1 VNPPAE
7 PLDEIRLTGLRA
19 TANHGVLEEE
29 RRDGQLFLID
39 VTVRLPL
46 GPAAAV
52 DDLDRTVHYGEL
64 AEQVV
69 AAVES
74 DPVDLIETVAERVA
88 AVALGF
94 PAAHEVVV
102 TVHKPNAPIAVPFDD
117 VSVTILRRR
126 EAGPT

>member
-1 VNPPAE
+1 MPAA
-7 PLDEIRLTGLRA
+7 LDEIRLTGLRA

-29 RRDGQLFLID
+29 RRDGQIFLID

-46 GPAAAV
+46 GPAAAT

-88 AVALGF
+88 GVALSF
-94 PAAHEVVV
+94 PAVHEVVV
-102 TVHKPNAPIAVPFDD
+102 TVHKPNAPITVPFDD
-117 VSVTILRRR
+117 VSVCIVRTRS
-126 EAGPT
+126 